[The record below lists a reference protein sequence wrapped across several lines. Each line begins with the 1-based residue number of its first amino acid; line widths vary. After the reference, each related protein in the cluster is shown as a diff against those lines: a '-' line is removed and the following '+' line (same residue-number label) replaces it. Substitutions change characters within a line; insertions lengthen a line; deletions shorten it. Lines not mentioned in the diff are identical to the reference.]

1 MMVATPTKLGSEAEA
16 GRSKAQHAVILTFCS
31 QIAGI
36 TCLARPNT
44 ALNHRMVD
52 ETGLNVGVLVN
63 SLTGGVP
70 NGECRVKAI
79 HSRETITV
87 ERMLGFGALGAAVVA
102 LVVALFG
109 GPQITDEQVA
119 ALNSRVTA
127 VEAKLKTLEENMA
140 EPGAAGPAGAAGAAG
155 PQGEAGPQGPAG
167 ADGNDGAQ
175 GPAGPAGPA
184 GADGNDGAQGSAG
197 PVGPAGADAND
208 GAQGPAGTAGPAGPQ
223 GPVGPAGPQ
232 GPAGTAG

>member
-16 GRSKAQHAVILTFCS
+16 VRRKAQHAVILTFCS

-36 TCLARPNT
+36 TCLVRPNT

-52 ETGLNVGVLVN
+52 ETELNDGVLVN

-70 NGECRVKAI
+70 NGECRVKGI

-87 ERMLGFGALGAAVVA
+87 EKMAGYGALGAAVVA
-102 LVVALFG
+102 LLVALFG

-155 PQGEAGPQGPAG
+155 PQGEAGPQGQSGADGNDGAQGSAGPVGPAG

-184 GADGNDGAQGSAG
+184 G
-197 PVGPAGADAND
+197 
-208 GAQGPAGTAGPAGPQ
+208 PQ

-232 GPAGTAG
+232 GPAGRAG